1 MECPCLDTNGSLW
14 GLLLLIA
21 RAAERER
28 RASRRHPLSPA
39 GLSAR
44 SHHATSQGPQGAVR
58 ERPHPVAFCFSWR
71 SERPLETFSSV
82 ASLLDS
88 CNTFSTTLKNT
99 RAQQTVQYSTN
110 ANDPPQAL
118 HSKTYALATEHA
130 RRLVLAALSLTL
142 LVARLAPLSRSAA
155 CSKQPTVLR

>member
-1 MECPCLDTNGSLW
+1 MQKSFPAFGSSTDDTSVCFNLATV
-14 GLLLLIA
+14 LTYLCAQCVIA
-21 RAAERER
+21 RRET
-28 RASRRHPLSPA
+28 
-39 GLSAR
+39 G
-44 SHHATSQGPQGAVR
+44 GGA
-58 ERPHPVAFCFSWR
+58 PTVAFCFSWR

-82 ASLLDS
+82 ASLFDS